1 MEGFKDKY
9 KEVIFLDCIF
19 PHNILGVI
27 EKSCSGEEKF
37 IVNPNLLKMIDD
49 LDSFDGIINKLNKSG
64 VTINQVAFNRKLK
77 ESSLYNKSIFQ
88 KERGRLIK

>member
-1 MEGFKDKY
+1 MLNDFNKQNKNDK
-9 KEVIFLDCIF
+9 IWW
-19 PHNILGVI
+19 
-27 EKSCSGEEKF
+27 
-37 IVNPNLLKMIDD
+37 IDD